1 MDSTTPLFTRSQQS
15 NVTQGESGSVGD
27 IVAALRD
34 IAAALHTL
42 ASRQPP
48 DPVQLLRADQ
58 VAELLALPAR
68 TVHDQAAA
76 GAIPHRR
83 FGKHYRFSR
92 ADVEEI
98 VRQMARTARP
108 RRPFRA
114 A

>member
-1 MDSTTPLFTRSQQS
+1 MGSTTPLFGQSQQS
-15 NVTQGESGSVGD
+15 DATKGEPGSVSD

-34 IAAALHTL
+34 IAVALHAL
-42 ASRQPP
+42 ASNVPP

-58 VAELLALPAR
+58 VAELLELPAR
-68 TVHDQAAA
+68 TIHDQAAA

-98 VRQMARTARP
+98 VQQMARTARP